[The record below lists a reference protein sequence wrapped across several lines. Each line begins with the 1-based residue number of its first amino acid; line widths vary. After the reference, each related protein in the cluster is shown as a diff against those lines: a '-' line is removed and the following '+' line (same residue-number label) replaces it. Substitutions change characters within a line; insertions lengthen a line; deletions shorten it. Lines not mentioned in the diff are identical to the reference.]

1 MNVFTGKSEAAPKP
15 GPSDT
20 AVDNLKGVKHK
31 LIVMSGKGGV
41 GKSTVAVNL
50 AFSLAAKGKTVGI
63 LDADIHGP
71 SVPKL
76 LGVPNMPLMTN
87 ESGKIVPMAISPSIR
102 VISMAFLLRDKDS
115 PVIWRGPLK
124 MSVLKQFIEDVAWGD
139 IDYLVVDLPPGTG
152 DEPLSI
158 AQLIPDV
165 DGAVIVTTPQD
176 VALLSVRKSINF
188 AKAVG
193 LKPIGLV
200 ENMSGMKCPH
210 CGKDIDVFAGGAV
223 EKASKEYG
231 LRVLGKIPMSLD
243 IARSGDAGEPFA
255 SEKDDGESGL
265 FNAITDQ
272 IIGIVESG
280 S

>member
-210 CGKDIDVFAGGAV
+210 CGKDIDVFGGGAV

>member
-1 MNVFTGKSEAAPKP
+1 M
-15 GPSDT
+15 
-20 AVDNLKGVKHK
+20 KGVKHK

-87 ESGKIVPMAISPSIR
+87 EGGKIVPMEISSSIR

-124 MSVLKQFIEDVAWGD
+124 MGVLKQFIEDVAWGD

-158 AQLIPDV
+158 AQLIPEV

-200 ENMSGMKCPH
+200 ENMSRMKCPH
-210 CGKDIDVFAGGAV
+210 CEKEIDVFGGGAV
-223 EKASKEYG
+223 EKASEEYG

-243 IARSGDAGEPFA
+243 IARSGDVGKPFV
-255 SEKDDGESGL
+255 SEKDNGESGL

-272 IIGIVESG
+272 IIDTVEPVS
-280 S
+280 